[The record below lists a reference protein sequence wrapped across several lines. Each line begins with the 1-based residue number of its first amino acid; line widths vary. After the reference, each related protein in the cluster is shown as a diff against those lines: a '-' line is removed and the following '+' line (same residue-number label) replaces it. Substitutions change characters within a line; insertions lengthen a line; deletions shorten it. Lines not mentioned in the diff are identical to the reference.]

1 MYWQASGQLIKL
13 NNNEFEEAADEFLDG
28 ENEQDGAGK

>member
-13 NNNEFEEAADEFLDG
+13 NNNEFEEVADEFLDV
-28 ENEQDGAGK
+28 ENEPDGVGK